1 MTPQNA
7 RGWLSN
13 FFGGAN
19 QLRWLD
25 VEGGTLPDNWSVE
38 IATWLTLLVRDS
50 NAAILLPLLD
60 ASGAVTWYAVGRTR
74 RAVHSLAEDLG
85 GFVGQTYGGFT
96 GRPHEPTAA
105 EPAAMVL
112 AAEFP
117 APMYRIGPISGS
129 DIGGI
134 RRSLARYRR
143 LIDRRPGATRLAAR
157 SVGALRSRFD
167 RALLAGNESEAIRL
181 HDEILA
187 SGRLSWDNRLYL
199 RIRLLAGLGQWPEIA
214 RNESLLRQARDLSLP
229 AQVRAEIV
237 EALYRTFV
245 VPSEDPANPAKALT
259 AFEVAA
265 ISRHAR
271 LFSTRQ
277 DIRQPSVVKAFLLHA
292 LLKQPTVCSELEE
305 LASLLPT
312 EGPEAPFSAALRAL
326 VTERTA
332 PARAPV
338 QDPTLEAEAAFENA
352 EFDRALELFCKIPPT
367 RTVIARILQCAR
379 LNASPKA
386 AKLATKAVDAWGES
400 PDTLPEALKGILAD
414 LRKQI
419 TPAADASVTTTGS
432 SPALQT
438 SPDDWLAWAQ
448 WVAEGAPKPDALRT
462 VRERAATWSTEP
474 YRYPPKAQEIA
485 DHLGNASLR
494 SPDVIQA
501 AFPHIF
507 EAFVASHGALNPAW
521 KPLYSN
527 LLMALT
533 LSSSRSTDDLE
544 LARVLTANLI
554 AVGLDSPEYEN
565 LIRDLKEILTAEA
578 SLATLDWA
586 LDLAEV
592 LVLNRATLPDA
603 RLSLIVEVLEIART
617 RAHRL
622 TAPHIGALRML
633 CEDIAMEPP
642 AYVKSPSEAVQEQS
656 SGINLADRSI
666 AIYTLAETAGQ
677 RAANL
682 LRQLAPTARVS
693 LNSDLVC
700 TERLA
705 SLARNA
711 DLFIFAWRSSKHAA
725 YYCVKDHRPGDKPIL
740 MPLGKGS
747 ASILRALFPSP

>member
-1 MTPQNA
+1 MTLQNA

-19 QLRWLD
+19 QLRWVD
-25 VEGGTLPDNWSVE
+25 VEGGTLPDDWSVE
-38 IATWLTLLVRDS
+38 IASWLALLERDS

-60 ASGAVTWYAVGRTR
+60 ASGAVTWYAVGRTQ
-74 RAVHSLAEDLG
+74 RAVHALAEDLG

-105 EPAAMVL
+105 DPAAMVL

-117 APMYRIGPISGS
+117 APMYRIGPIPGP
-129 DIGGI
+129 DIDRI

-143 LIDRRPGATRLAAR
+143 LIERRPGAARLAAR

-167 RALLAGNESEAIRL
+167 RALLAGNEVEAIRL

-245 VPSEDPANPAKALT
+245 APSEDPTNPARALT
-259 AFEVAA
+259 AFEAAA

-277 DIRQPSVVKAFLLHA
+277 DIRQPSVVKAFLLYA
-292 LLKQPTVCSELEE
+292 LLKEPTVSSELEQ

-312 EGPEAPFSAALRAL
+312 EGSEAPFAAALRAF
-326 VTERTA
+326 VTARTVQA
-332 PARAPV
+332 PAPV
-338 QDPTLEAEAAFENA
+338 RDPILEAETAFENA
-352 EFDRALELFCKIPPT
+352 EFDRALELFCEIPPT
-367 RTVIARILQCAR
+367 RSVIARILQCAK

-386 AKLATKAVDAWGES
+386 AKLATVAVDAWGVS
-400 PDTLPEALKGILAD
+400 SDTLPEALRVILAD
-414 LRKQI
+414 LRKQV
-419 TPAADASVTTTGS
+419 TPAADASVKTTGPA
-432 SPALQT
+432 PALQAL
-438 SPDDWLAWAQ
+438 PDDWLAWAQ
-448 WVAEGAPKPDALRT
+448 WVAEGAPKADALRT
-462 VRERAATWSTEP
+462 AQERAATWATDP
-474 YRYPPKAQEIA
+474 YRYPPKAQEIG

-507 EAFVASHGALNPAW
+507 EAFVNSHDAPLPAW
-521 KPLYSN
+521 KSLYSN

-592 LVLNRATLPDA
+592 LVLNRAALPDA
-603 RLSLIVEVLEIART
+603 RLGLIVEVLEIART

-622 TAPHIGALRML
+622 TAPHVGALRML
-633 CEDIAMEPP
+633 CEDIAIEAP
-642 AYVKSPSEAVQEQS
+642 AYLKSPPEAVQAPS
-656 SGINLADRSI
+656 SAENLADRTV
-666 AIYTLAETAGQ
+666 AIYTLAESAGQ
-677 RAANL
+677 RAAKL
-682 LRQLAPTARVS
+682 LLQLAPTARVS

-711 DLFIFAWRSSKHAA
+711 DLFVFAWRSSKHAA
-725 YYCVKDHRPGDKPIL
+725 YYCVKDHRPADKPIL
-740 MPLGKGS
+740 MPFGKGS
-747 ASILRALFPSP
+747 ASILHAVLGL